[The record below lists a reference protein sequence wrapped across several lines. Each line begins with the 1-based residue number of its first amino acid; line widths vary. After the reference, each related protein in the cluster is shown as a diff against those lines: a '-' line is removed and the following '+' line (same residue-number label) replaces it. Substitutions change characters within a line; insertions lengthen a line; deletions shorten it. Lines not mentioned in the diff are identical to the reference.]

1 MEKLELLNKSIDVL
15 GEVEKK
21 SRERY
26 LKVIDAIANIKLYA
40 NKSDIKD
47 EVLNLFQQL
56 AKEYKSI
63 GEEVKDLKTECM
75 TYKDIISETKELPQ
89 EQESRFNDIVR
100 EVDTAKDVLD
110 RYLDGSD
117 DIENIRDAVIQNDG
131 RKGQDINKM
140 LYRMSNTQNT
150 YSTKKNERRIKKE
163 TDNKLLEARRRNNEK
178 KNKR

>member
-15 GEVEKK
+15 GEVETK

-63 GEEVKDLKTECM
+63 GEEVKDLKAECLN
-75 TYKDIISETKELPQ
+75 YKDIISETNKLPQ

-100 EVDTAKDVLD
+100 EVDTAKVVLD
-110 RYLDGSD
+110 RYLDGAD

-140 LYRMSNTQNT
+140 LYRMNNTQNT